1 MVNNVNETFSVMIK
15 DVSAN
20 GCSFVTSQELE
31 IGGRVIVSF
40 SSDEENFVIRTMII
54 RKLEIEETGKIVYGC
69 ETAVPNHKIEKFIS
83 NRQRKDMQR
92 RSAPAV
98 NRSQSNEK

>member
-1 MVNNVNETFSVMIK
+1 MIK

-40 SSDEENFVIRTMII
+40 SSDDECFII
-54 RKLEIEETGKIVYGC
+54 NKCQSPY
-69 ETAVPNHKIEKFIS
+69 KFDKSWRI
-83 NRQRKDMQR
+83 
-92 RSAPAV
+92 
-98 NRSQSNEK
+98 